1 MKKNTAKI
9 LPSMKIAIVVSR
21 FNDMITNRLLSGCQK
36 ELARMGLKDRMLK
49 VVWVPGSLEL
59 PVVAMRLARQRSIDA
74 VICLGSVIRGETI
87 HFELVANN
95 SALGITQVALTTG
108 KPVIFGVITTETVD
122 QAYKRSDEKGDHKGR
137 EAAQNAVEMVNLLRS
152 LK

>member
-1 MKKNTAKI
+1 MR
-9 LPSMKIAIVVSR
+9 IAIVVSK

-36 ELARMGLKDRMLK
+36 ELERLGLKGPQK
-49 VVWVPGSLEL
+49 VVWVPGSLEI
-59 PVVAMRLARQRSIDA
+59 PVVALRLARQKSVDA

-95 SALGITQVALTTG
+95 AASGIAQVALTTG
-108 KPVIFGVITTETVD
+108 KPAIFGVLTTETVD
-122 QAYKRSDEKGDHKGR
+122 QATKRSEEKGDHKGR